1 MMSTPFIVIAIA
13 VVCVLL
19 FALLLPK
26 QQKALSKQQKALSIE
41 TVYLIG
47 RIRIPAGPR
56 TVWDVI
62 GVVANKEQAVSAC
75 TTETHFYLLQTVG
88 SLNNDSA
95 VTAAPLVFP
104 VRAAKQA
111 KQAKQAKKAEA
122 NPCR

>member
-1 MMSTPFIVIAIA
+1 MNLTHVELSALVAVVIFAIA
-13 VVCVLL
+13 VAADRRNRLAKL
-19 FALLLPK
+19 NAP
-26 QQKALSKQQKALSIE
+26 E
-41 TVYLIG
+41 TVYLVG

-62 GVVANKEQAVSAC
+62 GVVATKEQAVSAC

-88 SLNNDSA
+88 TLNNDKS

-111 KQAKQAKKAEA
+111 KKAEA